1 MKKSTKLVALGA
13 ALILSGILV
22 TTLSLS
28 SQVSA
33 QGSTVDVEKWKHI
46 LNETRMAIEANDDPG
61 ALTQLD
67 LAEGVLSGGSNM
79 TTESNMTEAIVT
91 GWLPIYCFKYLLFY
105 EIINPGQ
112 FLLVISWQNWTTTL
126 P

>member
-33 QGSTVDVEKWKHI
+33 QGSTVDVEKLKQI
-46 LNETRMAIEANDDPG
+46 LNETRMAIESNDDPR

-67 LAEGVLSGGSNM
+67 LAEGMSSGGSNM

-91 GWLPIYCFKYLLFY
+91 G
-105 EIINPGQ
+105 
-112 FLLVISWQNWTTTL
+112 
-126 P
+126 

>member
-22 TTLSLS
+22 TTVSLS
-28 SQVSA
+28 TKVSA
-33 QGSTVDVEKWKHI
+33 QESTVDVEKLKQI

-67 LAEGVLSGGSNM
+67 LAEGMLSGGSNM
-79 TTESNMTEAIVT
+79 TVESNMTNTEAIVT
-91 GWLPIYCFKYLLFY
+91 G
-105 EIINPGQ
+105 
-112 FLLVISWQNWTTTL
+112 
-126 P
+126 

>member
-22 TTLSLS
+22 RAISLS

-33 QGSTVDVEKWKHI
+33 QGSTVDIEKLKQI

-67 LAEGVLSGGSNM
+67 LAEGMLSGGSNM
-79 TTESNMTEAIVT
+79 TAESNMTNTEAIVT
-91 GWLPIYCFKYLLFY
+91 G
-105 EIINPGQ
+105 
-112 FLLVISWQNWTTTL
+112 
-126 P
+126 